1 MKGCPIPVIPAL
13 SSVTTCT
20 EPIKEFTDGGN
31 FYFPDEVNLGSA
43 LGKVLS
49 RPAVFEVSGELAD
62 YDREGIEKILS
73 GRSGALPAQD
83 VADILERAGFPLPG
97 QAQALSLA
105 EMKDACE
112 RIGYPLAMK
121 VLGPLHKSDIGGVR
135 LMIADAG
142 AAGEAWHDLTALEG
156 AKGVIIQQMIA
167 GTEVIIGASRS
178 GDLGHLIMF
187 GLGGIYT
194 EVLKD
199 VAFALA
205 PLSGEECRKMVMSI
219 RSYPILE
226 GVRGQRGVSLERLA
240 DCLQRLGRLVSDF
253 PRIGE
258 IDLNP
263 VKGGGSEL
271 YVIDARMI
279 LTGV

>member
-1 MKGCPIPVIPAL
+1 
-13 SSVTTCT
+13 
-20 EPIKEFTDGGN
+20 E
-31 FYFPDEVNLGSA
+31 
-43 LGKVLS
+43 
-49 RPAVFEVSGELAD
+49 
-62 YDREGIEKILS
+62 
-73 GRSGALPAQD
+73 
-83 VADILERAGFPLPG
+83 
-97 QAQALSLA
+97 AQAASFE

-142 AAGEAWHDLTALEG
+142 AAGRAWHDLTAIEG
-156 AKGVIIQQMIA
+156 AEGVVIQRMVE

-178 GDLGHLIMF
+178 GDLGHLVMF

-205 PLSGEECRKMVMSI
+205 PLSGEECRTMVTSI

-226 GVRGQRGVSLERLA
+226 GVRGQKGVSLERLV
-240 DCLQRLGRLVSDF
+240 DCLRRLGRLVSDF
-253 PRIGE
+253 PRIEE

-263 VKGGGSEL
+263 VKGSGDEL
-271 YVIDARMI
+271 YVVDARMI
-279 LTGV
+279 LNTA